1 MSVTTGMIGGGFYD
15 RHSAPQASAL
25 AYVLPWLVEAAA
37 DMDFAPTPNTI
48 TLADFGC
55 SEGRNSIAV
64 MKSVL
69 PTLRSRTKRTFLTVH
84 SDLPTNDFS
93 QLLQALGAKDTS
105 VLGDENVYSAVV
117 GGSMFDQL
125 LPSRS
130 THIAMTFNAIG
141 FLSRRPLDEL
151 PGYILPN
158 GPSAV
163 RGVGAVSDIE
173 RTAFATQALSD
184 LNSFL
189 RARSEELVPGGKL
202 LIQVFSVGDTHRT
215 CDGIYDVLN
224 DAVLEAVEAG
234 EISPMT
240 YASYYQPVYF
250 RTLEEL
256 TAPFDSST
264 GQCADLF
271 SLDRAECYEV
281 PVPFVE
287 DFKQTGDIATYA
299 SAYVQFLRAFTE
311 PVLRLALDENPKA
324 QKIVDGIYVRI
335 EELLMEHP
343 ERYPF
348 NYVSAAAMLSRL
360 S

>member
-1 MSVTTGMIGGGFYD
+1 MSVTTGMIGGGFYN

-25 AYVLPWLVEAAA
+25 AYVLPWLVEAATE
-37 DMDFAPTPNTI
+37 MDFAPAPDAVA
-48 TLADFGC
+48 LADFGC
-55 SEGRNSIAV
+55 SEGQNSITA

-69 PTLRSRTKRTFLTVH
+69 PVLRSRTKRPFLTVH

-93 QLLQALGAKDTS
+93 QLLQALGRKDKS
-105 VLGDENVYSAVV
+105 VLGDGNVYSAVIS
-117 GGSMFDQL
+117 GSMFDQL

-130 THIAMTFNAIG
+130 AHIAMTFNAIG
-141 FLSRRPLDEL
+141 FLSRRPLDRL

-163 RGVGAVSDIE
+163 RNVGTVTDVE
-173 RTAFATQALSD
+173 RAAFATQARSD
-184 LNSFL
+184 LDSFL
-189 RARSEELVPGGKL
+189 RARGEELVPGGRL
-202 LIQVFSVGDTHRT
+202 LIQVFGVGEAHRT

-224 DAVLEAVEAG
+224 DAALDAVEAG
-234 EISPMT
+234 AIDRVT
-240 YASYYQPVYF
+240 YDSYYQPVYF

-256 TAPFDSST
+256 IAPFDSST

-311 PVLRLALDENPKA
+311 PVLRLALGENSKV
-324 QKIVDGIYVRI
+324 QKIVDGTYVRV
-335 EELLMEHP
+335 EQLLMEHP

-348 NYVSAAAMLSRL
+348 NYLSVAAMLNRL

>member
-1 MSVTTGMIGGGFYD
+1 
-15 RHSAPQASAL
+15 
-25 AYVLPWLVEAAA
+25 
-37 DMDFAPTPNTI
+37 
-48 TLADFGC
+48 
-55 SEGRNSIAV
+55 
-64 MKSVL
+64 
-69 PTLRSRTKRTFLTVH
+69 
-84 SDLPTNDFS
+84 
-93 QLLQALGAKDTS
+93 
-105 VLGDENVYSAVV
+105 
-117 GGSMFDQL
+117 MFDQL

-130 THIAMTFNAIG
+130 AHIAMTFNAIG
-141 FLSRRPLDEL
+141 FLSRRPLDQL

-163 RGVGAVSDIE
+163 RGIGTVTEIE
-173 RTAFATQALSD
+173 KKAFATQALSD

-189 RARSEELVPGGKL
+189 RARGEELVPGGKL
-202 LIQVFSVGDTHRT
+202 LIQVFGVGDTHRT

-224 DAVLEAVEAG
+224 DAVLEAIDAG
-234 EISPMT
+234 EISLMT

-287 DFKQTGDIATYA
+287 AFKQTGDVAAYA

-335 EELLMEHP
+335 EQLLMEHP

>member
-1 MSVTTGMIGGGFYD
+1 MIGGGFYN
-15 RHSAPQASAL
+15 RHSAPQARAL

-37 DMDFAPTPNTI
+37 EMDFAPTPDAI
-48 TLADFGC
+48 ALADFGC

-69 PTLRSRTKRTFLTVH
+69 PALRSRTKRPFLTVH

-93 QLLQALGAKDTS
+93 QLLQALGSKDSS
-105 VLGDENVYSAVV
+105 VLGDGNVYSALV

-141 FLSRRPLDEL
+141 FLSCRPLDRL

-158 GPSAV
+158 GPSAL
-163 RGVGAVSDIE
+163 RDVGTVTDVE
-173 RTAFATQALSD
+173 RETFAAQALSD
-184 LNSFL
+184 LDSFL
-189 RARSEELVPGGKL
+189 RARGEELVPGGKL
-202 LIQVFSVGDTHRT
+202 LIQVFGVGEAHRT

-234 EISPMT
+234 EISRMT
-240 YASYYQPVYF
+240 YDSYYQPVYF
-250 RTLEEL
+250 RPLEEL
-256 TAPFDSST
+256 TAPFDLST

-299 SAYVQFLRAFTE
+299 NAYVQFLRAFTE
-311 PVLRLALDENPKA
+311 PVLRLALGKNPKA
-324 QKIVDGIYVRI
+324 QKIVDGTYVRI
-335 EELLMEHP
+335 EELLIENS

-348 NYVSAAAMLSRL
+348 NYVSVAALLSRL